1 MKKEYEAPFCEL
13 VAIDARD
20 VITTSDWTL
29 PELPVDGTGNQSSR
43 STFGW

>member
-1 MKKEYEAPFCEL
+1 MKKEYVTPTAEL
-13 VAIDARD
+13 QLFDARD

-29 PELPVDGTGNQSSR
+29 PELPVDGTGNQSST